1 VHGARRR
8 VRVEESVNREFITD
22 ILTMV
27 AIAVSIWLTGERDE
41 SVSGDTGDKLPDMR
55 MVGSV
60 GEMPK

>member
-1 VHGARRR
+1 MHGARRR